1 MQRGEVRLLGELC
14 DETAA
19 TQHAQ
24 LYAFVRRMWERDRN
38 THGGEAVFEGDRTGP
53 CPAHAVG
60 RASLVCRLV
69 CADGIGVMTK
79 RRRIAHDMRI
89 LRHRRSRVRHDLDG
103 PVRDALAAQWVCG
116 GCGGVPADAGS
127 PSSAATLIHPARLD
141 CITFQA
147 RLKVNRHSDRR
158 PKFES
163 RELWSRFRNRPVGMT
178 KVQLEIHPSSAYLI
192 RLATCP
198 SEFSTYD

>member
-147 RLKVNRHSDRR
+147 RLKVKRVATQTAVPSLNPENFGRDS
-158 PKFES
+158 
-163 RELWSRFRNRPVGMT
+163 
-178 KVQLEIHPSSAYLI
+178 EIDQSG
-192 RLATCP
+192 
-198 SEFSTYD
+198 